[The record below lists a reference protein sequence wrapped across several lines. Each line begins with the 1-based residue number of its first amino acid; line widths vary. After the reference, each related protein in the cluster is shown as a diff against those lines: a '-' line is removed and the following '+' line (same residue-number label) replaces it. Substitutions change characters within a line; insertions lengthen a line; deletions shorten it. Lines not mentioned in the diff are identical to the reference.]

1 MTIIVPYRLN
11 SHILIEPVGI
21 RAGPALLL
29 TVLQYELQVGQWQ
42 YGFRQNSSNQWC
54 CVETSLD
61 VDGTSVVDSAV
72 LAAGADVL
80 APGADVLAP
89 GADVLAAATDILAA
103 DADVLAAGAHVLA
116 AGADMLAAGADV
128 LAAASDVLVA
138 AADVLAASL
147 TFACNSTSGKVN
159 TFGGAHWHCVVRAHR
174 QDTSLYVIVAALAP
188 ISGVNWWVAIV
199 PGTAGRLIPSHLF

>member
-11 SHILIEPVGI
+11 SHVLIEPVGI
-21 RAGPALLL
+21 QAGPALLL

-61 VDGTSVVDSAV
+61 ADGASVVDSDV
-72 LAAGADVL
+72 LAA
-80 APGADVLAP
+80 GADVLAP

-128 LAAASDVLVA
+128 LAAAADVLVA

-147 TFACNSTSGKVN
+147 TFACNSTSGKGN

>member
-80 APGADVLAP
+80 ALGAV
-89 GADVLAAATDILAA
+89 VLAAATDILAA

-128 LAAASDVLVA
+128 LAAAADVLVA